1 MDEKDLRSL
10 VIRRI
15 MLTVLCVVLGV
26 ILVLM
31 IGATV
36 YAEHL
41 LNRLNYVPPDE
52 TIPTVQEMAALDIE
66 TQPLPASVTEPK
78 IEPAEMD
85 FETEP
90 QLPPGGDIVN
100 ILLVGQD
107 RDGKTGA
114 RSDTMIL
121 CTFNKERNTV
131 TMTSFLR
138 DLYVKIPGYRKNRIN
153 AAYTFGGIELL
164 DKTLYENFGVE
175 IDGNIQVD
183 FGRFREIIDTLGGV
197 TLELTAAEAK
207 FIKKYYPDSAVSEGS
222 NLLSGAEALM
232 YARNR
237 NDVDGDFSRT
247 GRQRKLLNALIDE
260 YKSKRLTQMLG
271 ILNDVLPMIT
281 TDIPKSDL
289 TSYAMTLFP
298 MLEDA
303 EVRTQAIPVA
313 GAYHN
318 AMIDKMAVLVP
329 DLEKN
334 RQALA
339 DSLK

>member
-10 VIRRI
+10 VFWRI
-15 MLTVLCVVLGV
+15 VLTVLCVVLG
-26 ILVLM
+26 IVLAVM

-41 LNRLNYVPPDE
+41 LGRLNYVAPD
-52 TIPTVQEMAALDIE
+52 TTVPTVQEMTAMEIE
-66 TQPLPASVTEPK
+66 TQPLSAGLTEPQV
-78 IEPAEMD
+78 EPVEMD
-85 FETEP
+85 FGTEP
-90 QLPPGGDIVN
+90 ETPEVGDIVN
-100 ILLVGQD
+100 ILLIGQD
-107 RDGKTGA
+107 EDGKTGA

-121 CTFNKERNTV
+121 CTFNKEQNTI

-164 DKTLYENFGVE
+164 DETLYENFGVE

-197 TLELTAAEAK
+197 TLELTAAEAR
-207 FIKKYYPDSAVSEGS
+207 FIKKYYPTSTVSEGT

-271 ILNDVLPMIT
+271 ILNDVVPMIT
-281 TDIPKSDL
+281 TDIPKGDL
-289 TSYAMTLFP
+289 TAYAMALFP
-298 MLEDA
+298 MLQDA
-303 EVRTQAIPVA
+303 EIRTQAIPVA

-318 AMIDKMAVLVP
+318 ATIEKMAVLVP